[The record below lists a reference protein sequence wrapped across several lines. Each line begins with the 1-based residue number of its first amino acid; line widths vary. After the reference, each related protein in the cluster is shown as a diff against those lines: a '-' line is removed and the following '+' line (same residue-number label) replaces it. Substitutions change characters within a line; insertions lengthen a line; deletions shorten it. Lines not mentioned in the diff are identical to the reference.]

1 MARLTILGLYRWSE
15 GAVFDGLKFPDGV
28 SRETLIS
35 QILERCGN
43 LELVY
48 PSLEWMKY
56 SIEHW
61 SAARMPTWQRVQ
73 DALTLEYNPI
83 ENYDRFSEWTREND
97 EDSSVTGSTST
108 SSEAGNERSV
118 QGFDSEQ
125 YEPAEKSDS
134 SSSAKSSDSS
144 TGKIKRSESYNE
156 HTHGN
161 IGVTTS
167 QQMLEAELDVAENNI
182 YDYICN
188 DFRSYYCLE
197 VF

>member
-1 MARLTILGLYRWSE
+1 
-15 GAVFDGLKFPDGV
+15 
-28 SRETLIS
+28 
-35 QILERCGN
+35 
-43 LELVY
+43 
-48 PSLEWMKY
+48 MKY

-73 DALTLEYNPI
+73 KALTLEYNPI

-97 EDSSVTGSTST
+97 EDSTLSGSTST

-125 YEPAEKSDS
+125 FEPAEKSDS

-144 TGKIKRSESYNE
+144 TGKVKRSETYNE

-167 QQMLEAELDVAENNI
+167 QQMLMAEIDVAEINI
-182 YDYICN
+182 YDYICK
-188 DFRSYYCLE
+188 DFREYYCLE
-197 VF
+197 VY